1 MCAQITTPRTHNGK
15 RDPFVSLAQPAN
27 ARESGVDTQLPG
39 FYRERYLLAE
49 ADPAVEKELPA
60 GHHQNPARVIPALG
74 TIR

>member
-1 MCAQITTPRTHNGK
+1 LCCSP
-15 RDPFVSLAQPAN
+15 PSLRVN
-27 ARESGVDTQLPG
+27 TSTG

-60 GHHQNPARVIPALG
+60 DHHQNPARVIPALG